1 MEKQLKMTKRKVIHI
16 IDNLGRGGAE
26 TMLVELLPDLNKKYE
41 LILVTLTDRC
51 DFDDNDLH
59 YSKRYILQYKG
70 YSDLWFAAKRLN
82 KIIKAENPD
91 IIRSQLYW
99 STIVTRLA
107 IGKSTPYLFSV
118 HATVDEDPIVWYK
131 KKFINLLEKLTY
143 HPRQHMMG
151 VTRAVVDSFTRFHP
165 KHGKTYLLH
174 NFVRDQFFKT
184 NYQFSF
190 DGNRHLKITSVGNIR
205 LIKNVSFLVEV
216 MNLLKEYNIILDV
229 YGDGDMQT
237 TVQEQID
244 RYGLKKMTLKG
255 TRKDIH
261 QVLPDYDIYI
271 SASTVE
277 GFGIAVA
284 EAMSVGLPAFIS
296 DIPVY
301 REIGGEQAIYFDN
314 KNARA
319 TADLLIKALSDPD
332 WLAGISSTTKEYAK
346 QHFLKSNYI
355 DKLDNIYS
363 EISH

>member
-131 KKFINLLEKLTY
+131 KKFINL
-143 HPRQHMMG
+143 
-151 VTRAVVDSFTRFHP
+151 
-165 KHGKTYLLH
+165 
-174 NFVRDQFFKT
+174 NFKFLIVFFVKF
-184 NYQFSF
+184 N
-190 DGNRHLKITSVGNIR
+190 
-205 LIKNVSFLVEV
+205 
-216 MNLLKEYNIILDV
+216 
-229 YGDGDMQT
+229 
-237 TVQEQID
+237 
-244 RYGLKKMTLKG
+244 
-255 TRKDIH
+255 
-261 QVLPDYDIYI
+261 
-271 SASTVE
+271 
-277 GFGIAVA
+277 
-284 EAMSVGLPAFIS
+284 
-296 DIPVY
+296 
-301 REIGGEQAIYFDN
+301 
-314 KNARA
+314 
-319 TADLLIKALSDPD
+319 
-332 WLAGISSTTKEYAK
+332 
-346 QHFLKSNYI
+346 
-355 DKLDNIYS
+355 
-363 EISH
+363 